1 MSRRSRTKKPK
12 TKSRT
17 PRGRKGAP
25 MARGQLTKT
34 QYRNFLQR
42 VGELVGNNVREVV
55 PERSVIIPAGGA
67 GTARH
72 ALPPQV
78 VTRDELVQACAATAG
93 AVIGS
98 LLDLLGV
105 DVVED
110 PPVETPKPK
119 LVT

>member
-1 MSRRSRTKKPK
+1 
-12 TKSRT
+12 
-17 PRGRKGAP
+17 

-34 QYRNFLQR
+34 QYRSFLESVGAL
-42 VGELVGNNVREVV
+42 VGENVRQVV
-55 PERSVIIPAGGA
+55 PERSVIIPTTGDPRAAAGG
-67 GTARH
+67 
-72 ALPPQV
+72 LPPQV

-105 DVVED
+105 DIVED
-110 PPVETPKPK
+110 PPAEPPKPK